1 LGKNKLEKINTNN
14 HINAVESFNGVISEI
29 RKTVVG
35 KDDIIKKILITIIS
49 GGHILLDDIPGVG
62 KTTMAVAFSKALS
75 LRYNRMQFT
84 PDVMPSDIVGFS
96 LYNKETGK
104 FEYKIGVA
112 CTNLFLADEI
122 NRTSSKTQSALLEL
136 MEEKKVTVDGTSYK
150 LPDPYI
156 VIATQNPMG
165 MVGTHSLPESQL
177 DRFMVRLSMGY
188 PTVDEEAFILKSRR
202 TVNPLSTVKGVIDGE
217 TLIAMREMSKRV
229 HVHDEIYTYMAQ
241 LADATRKSPKLR
253 LGISPRGSIA
263 LSKIAMTV
271 AMLNNR
277 DWVEPQDVA
286 AMFTDVMSHR
296 VIPKSKV
303 DNTVSILTHIL
314 KTVPA
319 PKI

>member
-1 LGKNKLEKINTNN
+1 LETSTTTKNFT
-14 HINAVESFNGVISEI
+14 NAVTAFNNVISEI
-29 RKTVVG
+29 SKTVIG

-84 PDVMPSDIVGFS
+84 PDIMPSDIVGFS
-96 LYNKETGK
+96 MFNKETNK
-104 FEYKIGVA
+104 FEYKVGVA

-136 MEEKKVTVDGTSYK
+136 MEEKRVTVDGNTYK

-165 MVGTHSLPESQL
+165 MVGTHNLPESQL

-188 PTVDEEAFILKSRR
+188 PTVTEEAFILKSRKSLEPLT
-202 TVNPLSTVKGVIDGE
+202 TVNSVLDAEKLV
-217 TLIAMREMSKRV
+217 TLREMSKTV
-229 HVHDEIYTYMAQ
+229 HVHDDIYTYMAK
-241 LADATRKSPKLR
+241 LADATRSHPKLR
-253 LGISPRGSIA
+253 LGVSPRGTIA
-263 LSKIAMTV
+263 LSKVSMTI

-277 DWVEPQDVA
+277 DWVEPQDVS
-286 AMFTDVMSHR
+286 AMFTDVLSHR
-296 VIPKSKV
+296 VITKSKS
-303 DNTVSILTHIL
+303 DNAVTILNGIL
-314 KTVPA
+314 KSVSTPRL
-319 PKI
+319 